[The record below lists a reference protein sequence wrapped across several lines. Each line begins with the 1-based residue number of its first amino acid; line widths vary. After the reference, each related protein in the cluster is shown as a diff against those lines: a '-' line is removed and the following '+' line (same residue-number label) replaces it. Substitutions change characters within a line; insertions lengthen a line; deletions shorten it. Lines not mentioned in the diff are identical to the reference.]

1 MRRILAVIV
10 LIGLVGSSGCFTPEA
25 KRQWNSALGDL
36 NGENTKNIAPLSKKS
51 D

>member
-1 MRRILAVIV
+1 MRRIVALIV
-10 LIGLVGSSGCFTPEA
+10 LIGLVGSMGCFTPEA

-36 NGENTKNIAPLSKKS
+36 NGANTKDIAPLSRKS